1 MPANPMVTQELP
13 AAQLVG
19 KRYLLRNLLGEGAMG
34 TVYDASDLLTQQTV
48 ALKRVTLRQKE
59 DGTPV
64 RDWSAVRMILAQ
76 EFETLAS
83 LKHPHIVDVLDYGFD
98 ADGQPYF
105 VMSRVHGRQDIVT
118 AGQAADTPQRAQMIV
133 QLLQALDYL
142 HRRHLVHRD
151 VKPLNVLVHGD
162 HQIKLVDFGLAVGVG
177 QQVEIGG
184 TLGYMAPET
193 LLHSEVTP
201 ASDLYAVGLIAYQ
214 IFTGKYPFQ
223 LEDNPELL
231 HDMLHT
237 PPDVSVLPEPLGA
250 VLSKLLVKDPAQRYQ
265 HATEVIHDLCTALDV
280 PVPTETVAMR
290 DSYLKAARFVG
301 RTVELAQLSGALS
314 SAIDG
319 RGSSWLIGGMSG
331 IGKSRL
337 LHELRTFA
345 LVWGVQTLRGGAS
358 PDGEQPYECWRAPLR
373 QLALSTE
380 LSDVEA
386 SILQQIVPDLS
397 DVLNRR
403 IPPTS
408 SLSSA
413 AEQQRLLW
421 TVQAMFKRQ
430 ADPVL
435 LILEDLHWGQ
445 GGIDLLKRLID
456 LTQDRPLMIVASYRN
471 DERPDLAEE
480 LPAMRHLALE
490 RLTDDEIVELSEA
503 ILGEPG
509 RNPAV
514 LALLERETEGNAFF
528 MIETLRAL
536 ADQAGDLAAVAAME
550 LPERMFPA
558 GIQAIIER
566 RLTALPLDFHPLLR
580 IAAVAGRQIDPR
592 ILQHIDPVIKLDYW
606 FNACADVQILTFRD
620 QRWWFAHDKLR
631 DGILHGL
638 APDYVVRLHRLV
650 AQAIESVYHY
660 QLTDRARELMYHW

>member
-34 TVYDASDLLTQQTV
+34 TVYEASDRLTQQTV
-48 ALKRVTLRQKE
+48 ALKRITLRQKA

-98 ADGQPYF
+98 TDGQPYF
-105 VMSRVHGRQDIVT
+105 VMNRVQGRQDIVT
-118 AGQAADTPQRAQMIV
+118 AGQTADTPQRAQMIV

-142 HRRHLVHRD
+142 HRRNLVHRD
-151 VKPLNVLVHGD
+151 VKPLNVLVD
-162 HQIKLVDFGLAVGVG
+162 DEDQIKLVDFGLAVEVG

-193 LLHSEVTP
+193 LLNSEVTP
-201 ASDLYAVGLIAYQ
+201 ASDLYAVGMLAYQ
-214 IFTGKYPFQ
+214 IFTGAYPFK

-237 PPDVSVLPEPLGA
+237 APDVSTLPEPLGA

-265 HATEVIHDLCTALDV
+265 HATEVIHDLCVALDV
-280 PVPTETVAMR
+280 PIPTETIAVR

-358 PDGEQPYECWRAPLR
+358 PNGDQPYECWRAPLR
-373 QLALSTE
+373 QMALSTE

-386 SILQQIVPDLS
+386 GILQQIVPDLPN
-397 DVLNRR
+397 VLNRR
-403 IPPTS
+403 IPPAAP
-408 SLSSA
+408 LASA
-413 AEQQRLLW
+413 VEQQRLFW
-421 TVQAMFKRQ
+421 TVQEMFKRQ
-430 ADPVL
+430 AEPVL

-445 GGIDLLKRLID
+445 GGIDLLKGLIE

-471 DERPDLAEE
+471 DERPDLMDE
-480 LPAMRHLALE
+480 LPAMRHLHLD
-490 RLTDDEIVELSEA
+490 RLTGDEIVELSEA

-509 RNPAV
+509 SNPDV

-528 MIETLRAL
+528 IIETLRAL
-536 ADQAGDLAAVAAME
+536 RLRTLRAEMATLGGRVRNVLVLARDTTNDGADVHGGVATGDDGGYGRSDLAAGCIDGNGGDFLKEALRALVERPGAGAGDRPKRRRVSADGNMQAA
-550 LPERMFPA
+550 A
-558 GIQAIIER
+558 
-566 RLTALPLDFHPLLR
+566 
-580 IAAVAGRQIDPR
+580 
-592 ILQHIDPVIKLDYW
+592 
-606 FNACADVQILTFRD
+606 
-620 QRWWFAHDKLR
+620 
-631 DGILHGL
+631 
-638 APDYVVRLHRLV
+638 
-650 AQAIESVYHY
+650 
-660 QLTDRARELMYHW
+660 